1 MGHNLTNAD
10 KILQAVLKDPGLVN
24 LGDYR
29 PQEYETI
36 SDALNS
42 DNAYVYT
49 VAKIIDEGS
58 MGNKSE
64 KQLYNEIAN
73 YLFKNI

>member
-1 MGHNLTNAD
+1 MIHGLTNAD
-10 KILQAVLKDPGLVN
+10 KILQAVLNDPKLIF
-24 LGDYR
+24 LGEYR

-42 DNAYVYT
+42 DNAYVCT
-49 VAKIIDEGS
+49 VAKIIDGGR
-58 MGNKSE
+58 MGKSE
-64 KQLYNEIAN
+64 KQIYNDIAN